1 MARFVTHVCDWGAL
15 ATTSTQQEVLG
26 QPFADV
32 LSLSDGPPGAG
43 SGVPYFYLSP
53 LQQLVGNLQVSMRAP
68 GPRPSLSSVAC
79 VPPGATAGSH
89 LPVRPRAGPAGTAA
103 PRSWGS

>member
-15 ATTSTQQEVLG
+15 ATISTQEAVRG
-26 QPFADV
+26 WAFADV

-53 LQQLVGNLQVSMRAP
+53 MQQLVGNLQVSVGTGPWARLSTVTCTRPGGAAP
-68 GPRPSLSSVAC
+68 GNHP
-79 VPPGATAGSH
+79 
-89 LPVRPRAGPAGTAA
+89 
-103 PRSWGS
+103 